1 MGPAPSAPASE
12 FPSQQEVSSC
22 AGISQHTF
30 VHSSQSNMQMH
41 LPLRDLDHPSYFLTR
56 AGRKQPS
63 CAQERGERPIRTGT
77 WARHVNQIK
86 LARTLIRM
94 MSKHESAGVADEDDD
109 CSDISQAENLL
120 ETYFAQVCPC
130 IDGTDA

>member
-56 AGRKQPS
+56 PGRTS
-63 CAQERGERPIRTGT
+63 AQVLHCTREVPP
-77 WARHVNQIK
+77 
-86 LARTLIRM
+86 
-94 MSKHESAGVADEDDD
+94 
-109 CSDISQAENLL
+109 L
-120 ETYFAQVCPC
+120 ETA
-130 IDGTDA
+130 IMRAGEG